1 MVPSDESVYLWS
13 FGDRNNESVI
23 LDFLNGR
30 SAFTLAALGT
40 DFLEATFDVGVLPLP
55 KYSEAQ
61 ENYRHV
67 NWGNNIVVPSSIRN
81 TEMVGDVL
89 ELMAYYTSTIVHNA
103 YYDTVLQYKVSNSS
117 GRPGHGHAD
126 LQHRC
131 IRPPALHS
139 VTETAASGISY
150 IFPASVF

>member
-1 MVPSDESVYLWS
+1 MQASDIYVVQRNEENVFEVALEKNDRLVNFYDSLLAWSLDESVYLWS

-61 ENYRHV
+61 E
-67 NWGNNIVVPSSIRN
+67 I
-81 TEMVGDVL
+81 T
-89 ELMAYYTSTIVHNA
+89 ATSTGA
-103 YYDTVLQYKVSNSS
+103 TTLW
-117 GRPGHGHAD
+117 
-126 LQHRC
+126 C
-131 IRPPALHS
+131 PAP
-139 VTETAASGISY
+139 SGIRKWS
-150 IFPASVF
+150 ATCWN